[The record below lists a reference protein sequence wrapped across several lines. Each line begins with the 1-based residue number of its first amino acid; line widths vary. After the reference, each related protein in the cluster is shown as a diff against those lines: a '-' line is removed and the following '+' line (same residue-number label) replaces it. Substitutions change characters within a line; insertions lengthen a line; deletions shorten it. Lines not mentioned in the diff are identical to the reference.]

1 MATFFGHAPPTASG
15 SNSQPSSDAPIK
27 MQGFAL
33 PPLPL
38 PHPPSAPPPPPPPP
52 PPPGSS
58 QALAAFAHLYPQAGV
73 HSFPHLGGHHQ
84 PGPGGIDPSMLLGFS
99 AHGPSHLDHTH
110 FGSLG
115 NGGFGHPAGTS
126 VLSDA
131 DLDFESVLAS
141 LGAAAH
147 QHQQHQQQQQQQA
160 QQAQHAAAQGHY
172 GSHGG
177 TNGGQQHADLFGAG
191 GMFDQAAMHPPP
203 PATGHSLNGQQL
215 SPRLQLDHMPSYFTQ
230 PPPLSHSHSHPHSHP
245 HSLPKQQQHD
255 AFPSPALPSAATTTA
270 TTTTTTNARSSKSSE
285 RGTSSKRSV
294 STERTGR
301 TGRTAAT
308 GAGSV
313 GKAPRQSRSR
323 SARRSSSAAGYDRD
337 RPSPSSRES
346 GGRRGAAGARDAEDA
361 AGTEPSPAATPG
373 AAAAGASNGAGAVGI
388 PASASTTTTTS
399 GVPDPAQQYAMS
411 LPAYSSASLS
421 GTPSSLPAGG
431 AWGAL
436 AAAHPHAFPAHAFNS
451 ASPGSGSGSGGG
463 GGVPV
468 PGAQS
473 GSAAA
478 ADAASGWRPS
488 PPGSGTV
495 ASAPPA
501 TGLAGRSPTA
511 GGGVKAPGSS
521 KKGKGLADVQE
532 EDDGKGDPLSEKRRK
547 RRESHNAVERRRR
560 DNINDRIAELS
571 LLVPETFLAP
581 GSPPGDVACMLP
593 PVDEGPA
600 SPAIGALS
608 LRSPGPSSAAVL
620 GGSPSSAP
628 GAGFAARG
636 AAQQAEKLSAQQLA
650 AKEKPNKGVVL
661 AKSVEYIKYLQHMV
675 ELSQQHAVELQRQNA
690 VLRDAL
696 AAASSSNSNGAQ
708 HPRQQHDQHQRGAA
722 NPPSF
727 PTSTA
732 ASSFTATTNA
742 SSPASPRGA
751 AAGRVSALDALGL
764 GLESPSA
771 GGDPAAASFFDFGPS
786 PPDRD
791 NAAAGPPVDDG
802 GEDEGGAEDDGGR
815 GGGRTG
821 RAGERAWS
829 PMLEGIDGLSALK
842 EEDMDET

>member
-1 MATFFGHAPPTASG
+1 M
-15 SNSQPSSDAPIK
+15 D
-27 MQGFAL
+27 
-33 PPLPL
+33 PL
-38 PHPPSAPPPPPPPP
+38 
-52 PPPGSS
+52 
-58 QALAAFAHLYPQAGV
+58 F
-73 HSFPHLGGHHQ
+73 
-84 PGPGGIDPSMLLGFS
+84 
-99 AHGPSHLDHTH
+99 
-110 FGSLG
+110 
-115 NGGFGHPAGTS
+115 
-126 VLSDA
+126 
-131 DLDFESVLAS
+131 
-141 LGAAAH
+141 
-147 QHQQHQQQQQQQA
+147 
-160 QQAQHAAAQGHY
+160 
-172 GSHGG
+172 
-177 TNGGQQHADLFGAG
+177 
-191 GMFDQAAMHPPP
+191 
-203 PATGHSLNGQQL
+203 
-215 SPRLQLDHMPSYFTQ
+215 
-230 PPPLSHSHSHPHSHP
+230 
-245 HSLPKQQQHD
+245 
-255 AFPSPALPSAATTTA
+255 
-270 TTTTTTNARSSKSSE
+270 
-285 RGTSSKRSV
+285 
-294 STERTGR
+294 
-301 TGRTAAT
+301 
-308 GAGSV
+308 
-313 GKAPRQSRSR
+313 
-323 SARRSSSAAGYDRD
+323 RR
-337 RPSPSSRES
+337 
-346 GGRRGAAGARDAEDA
+346 
-361 AGTEPSPAATPG
+361 
-373 AAAAGASNGAGAVGI
+373 
-388 PASASTTTTTS
+388 
-399 GVPDPAQQYAMS
+399 
-411 LPAYSSASLS
+411 
-421 GTPSSLPAGG
+421 
-431 AWGAL
+431 
-436 AAAHPHAFPAHAFNS
+436 
-451 ASPGSGSGSGGG
+451 
-463 GGVPV
+463 
-468 PGAQS
+468 
-473 GSAAA
+473 
-478 ADAASGWRPS
+478 
-488 PPGSGTV
+488 
-495 ASAPPA
+495 
-501 TGLAGRSPTA
+501 
-511 GGGVKAPGSS
+511 
-521 KKGKGLADVQE
+521 
-532 EDDGKGDPLSEKRRK
+532 DPLSEKRRK

-661 AKSVEYIKYLQHMV
+661 AKSVEYIKCVGALSPLRPRLPRCETRLMTRSAGRRYLQHMV